1 MGKGNKYY
9 SIIIIYYKI
18 RQIDD
23 RIQINIDICKDKE
36 MDSKSG

>member
-9 SIIIIYYKI
+9 STIIIHHKI

-23 RIQINIDICKDKE
+23 RTQINTDICKDKE